1 MVQVE
6 QECGTCEPHRTW
18 NSQLMTG
25 SIPSGNLLLSAAI
38 LFTGDFLIGKYIIF
52 VRRYQTC

>member
-1 MVQVE
+1 MVHVE
-6 QECGTCEPHRTW
+6 QECGTCGHHRTW
-18 NSQLMTG
+18 NSQPMTG

-38 LFTGDFLIGKYIIF
+38 LYTGDFLIGKHLIF